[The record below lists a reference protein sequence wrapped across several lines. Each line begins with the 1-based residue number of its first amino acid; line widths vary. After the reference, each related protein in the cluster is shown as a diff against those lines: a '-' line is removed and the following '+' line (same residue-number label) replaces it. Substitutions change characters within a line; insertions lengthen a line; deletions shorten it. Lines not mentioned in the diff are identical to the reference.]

1 MIHHRLIAAAVII
14 STFSMVSTSHAQV
27 QKTLGLRGGV
37 SVASANID
45 DIDGTFDQSNRTGFA
60 GTLFFNAGKGIFSLQ
75 PELSYIQKGA
85 AESGT
90 SNQTE
95 LTYLET
101 ALLLKAGLPL
111 GIARAGIF
119 GGIGAD
125 FELDCKI
132 SDDSQSE
139 SCSDLGLDTK
149 SPDWNAL
156 FGLDL
161 AVYLGSISLW
171 GDGRYAVGL
180 SDIADI
186 DDVSY
191 KNRSWIFSAGVG
203 FAL

>member
-1 MIHHRLIAAAVII
+1 MTHHRLIAAAVII

-27 QKTLGLRGGV
+27 QKTLGIRGGV
-37 SVASANID
+37 SVASANIE
-45 DIDGTFDQSNRTGFA
+45 DIDGTFDQDSRTGFA

-85 AESGT
+85 AESGE

-95 LTYLET
+95 LTYLEA

-111 GIARAGIF
+111 GIAR
-119 GGIGAD
+119 
-125 FELDCKI
+125 
-132 SDDSQSE
+132 
-139 SCSDLGLDTK
+139 
-149 SPDWNAL
+149 DWNAL
-156 FGLDL
+156 FGIDV
-161 AVYLGSISLW
+161 AVYLGGISLW

-186 DDVSY
+186 EDVSY
-191 KNRSWIFSAGVG
+191 KNRAWIFSAGVG

>member
-1 MIHHRLIAAAVII
+1 MTHHRLIAAAVII

-27 QKTLGLRGGV
+27 QKTLGIRGGV
-37 SVASANID
+37 SVASADIE
-45 DIDGTFDQSNRTGFA
+45 DIDGTFDQDNRTGFA

-75 PELSYIQKGA
+75 PEVSYIQKGA
-85 AESGT
+85 AESGE

-95 LTYLET
+95 LTYLEA

-125 FELDCKI
+125 FEMDCKVVEG
-132 SDDSQSE
+132 SQSE

-156 FGLDL
+156 FGIDL
-161 AVYLGSISLW
+161 AVYLGGISLW

-186 DDVSY
+186 EDVSY
-191 KNRSWIFSAGVG
+191 KNRAWIFSAGVG

>member
-1 MIHHRLIAAAVII
+1 MTHHRLIAAAVII

-27 QKTLGLRGGV
+27 QKTLGIRGGV
-37 SVASANID
+37 SVASADIE
-45 DIDGTFDQSNRTGFA
+45 DIDGTFDQDNRTGFA
-60 GTLFFNAGKGIFSLQ
+60 GTLFFNAGKGI
-75 PELSYIQKGA
+75 LSG
-85 AESGT
+85 E

-95 LTYLET
+95 LTYLEA

-125 FELDCKI
+125 FEMDCKVVEG
-132 SDDSQSE
+132 SQSE

-156 FGLDL
+156 FGIDL
-161 AVYLGSISLW
+161 AVYLGGISLW

-186 DDVSY
+186 EDVSY
-191 KNRSWIFSAGVG
+191 KNRAWIFSAGVG